1 MNIDNFINK
10 FQNHPVLFLGT
21 GFSLRYLENSFSW
34 EELLK
39 FISYELTNNTEKF
52 LDLKSKNQ
60 NEDGSYCWEKIA
72 ADLEVQFNKYLSKD
86 GNRYGKFE
94 NINDLFYENM
104 NKNINVS
111 RFKLYILTL
120 LEKLKYRENKEN
132 EIQALKKAR
141 KNIGSIITTNYDEL
155 IEELFQF
162 KPLVGND
169 ILLSNP
175 YGSVYKIHGCV
186 KKPEKIIIT
195 EDDYKIFDEK
205 YELIKAQL
213 LSLFIHNPIIFM
225 GYSVGDR
232 NIQKILKTIFTY
244 VPVNSK
250 IAQKIKSN
258 FLLVE
263 YEKDSTNIQVND
275 HDIALDDGITIRVN
289 KIKTD
294 NFKEIY
300 ESISKLKL
308 PVSAMDIRKVQS
320 IVKEIYE
327 GGSIQVSITD
337 DIDKLKNS
345 EKVIAIGNINKIKY
359 EYQTTGEMMENYF
372 EIIEEDNSQLIQ
384 LIDKQRIQSGQYF
397 PIFAFSK
404 INPGIVTAEK
414 LKNQQISK
422 LKILKKVDK
431 KFQNRHDKI
440 SDIIKDASIATSNK
454 TTAIIYSICNNSVNI
469 NEIEKHLKNHDNKYG
484 TAYRKILCIYD
495 YIKYSDDESI
505 INC

>member
-1 MNIDNFINK
+1 
-10 FQNHPVLFLGT
+10 
-21 GFSLRYLENSFSW
+21 
-34 EELLK
+34 
-39 FISYELTNNTEKF
+39 
-52 LDLKSKNQ
+52 
-60 NEDGSYCWEKIA
+60 
-72 ADLEVQFNKYLSKD
+72 
-86 GNRYGKFE
+86 
-94 NINDLFYENM
+94 
-104 NKNINVS
+104 
-111 RFKLYILTL
+111 
-120 LEKLKYRENKEN
+120 
-132 EIQALKKAR
+132 
-141 KNIGSIITTNYDEL
+141 
-155 IEELFQF
+155 
-162 KPLVGND
+162 
-169 ILLSNP
+169 
-175 YGSVYKIHGCV
+175 
-186 KKPEKIIIT
+186 
-195 EDDYKIFDEK
+195 
-205 YELIKAQL
+205 
-213 LSLFIHNPIIFM
+213 M

-359 EYQTTGEMMENYF
+359 AYQTTGEMMENYF
-372 EIIEEDNSQLIQ
+372 EIIEEDNSQLVQ
-384 LIDKQRIQSGQYF
+384 LIDKQRIQRGQYF

-404 INPGIVTAEK
+404 INSGIETAEK
-414 LKNQQISK
+414 LKTQQKCK
-422 LKILKKVDK
+422 LKIFKEGDK
-431 KFQNRHDKI
+431 KFQNKHDKI
-440 SDIIKDASIATSNK
+440 NDILKDTSIANSNK
-454 TTAIIYSICNNSVNI
+454 TTAIIYSIYNNSVDI
-469 NEIEKHLKNHDNKYG
+469 NEIEKYLKNHEDKYC
-484 TAYRKILCIYD
+484 TTYRKILCIYD
-495 YIKYSDDESI
+495 YIKYSDDKSI